1 MTNLELSWALA
12 EMGDLLEL
20 KGEEPFKVR
29 AYQRAARALEHLE
42 EEAASLYARGE
53 LERIPGV
60 GKNLAKKIAELLET
74 GRSTF
79 LEQLRQEVPPGLR
92 DMLAVPGL
100 GAKSVRVIHQH
111 LGITTLEELE
121 RAARERRIRQLPGM
135 GSKTELAILRGLDML
150 KENRDRI
157 PLGIARPL
165 AQLFCRQ
172 LSALPGVAKVEVAGS
187 LRRGCSMV
195 GDVDL
200 VVGVKG
206 PTEVK
211 EVMARHPQVKE
222 VLLEEENRLSL
233 RTWAGV
239 KVEIFLVPEDKF
251 APAWLYLTGSPAHR
265 EELGRFAAERHLSL
279 EKLGLPRRLEE
290 AEASFRS
297 EEEFYSRLELP
308 FIVPEWREGRGE
320 VWAAREGRLPALITL
335 KDIKGDLHIHTR
347 YSDGLHT
354 IREMVEAAR
363 ARGYRYMAI
372 TEHSRSLAVAR
383 GLSAEQL
390 LAQREEIARLNRE
403 LDDFV
408 VLSGI
413 EVDILPDGR
422 LDLEDDI
429 LASLDIVIASIH
441 SGFNQKEEQIM
452 ARLEAAMRHPWV
464 DIIGHPT
471 GRMLG
476 RRPSYAVNLER
487 LLELAAETGTIL
499 EINASPDR
507 LDLDEDA
514 ARRAK
519 EYGVLLAINTDAH
532 DMGRLEDMWY
542 GITVARRGWLGP
554 EDLLNTRELDGVL
567 KALKRNR
574 GNGGKHSAPGQGNA
588 RP

>member
-1 MTNLELSWALA
+1 
-12 EMGDLLEL
+12 MGDLLEL
-20 KGEEPFKVR
+20 KGEEAFKVR
-29 AYQRAARALEHLE
+29 AYHRAARALEHLE
-42 EEAASLYARGE
+42 EEAAGLHVRGE

-100 GAKSVRVIHQH
+100 GAKSVRLIHQH

-121 RAARERRIRQLPGM
+121 RAARERKIRRLPGM

-150 KENRDRI
+150 KEHRDRV

-165 AQLFCRQ
+165 GRLFCRQ
-172 LSALPGVAKVEVAGS
+172 IAALPGVTRVEVAGS
-187 LRRGCSMV
+187 LRRGRPMV

-200 VVGVKG
+200 LVGVKG

-222 VLLEEENRLSL
+222 VLQEEANRLSL

-239 KVEIFLVPEDKF
+239 KVEIFLVPDDKF
-251 APAWLYLTGSPAHR
+251 APAWMYLTGSRAHL
-265 EELGRFAAERHLSL
+265 EELKRFTAGGRLSP
-279 EKLGLPRRLEE
+279 ESLGLPSNLEE
-290 AEASFRS
+290 VAASFSS
-297 EEEFYSRLELP
+297 EEELYSRLGLP
-308 FIVPEWREGRGE
+308 YIIPEWREGRGE
-320 VWAAREGRLPALITL
+320 VLAAREGRLPAPLSPE
-335 KDIKGDLHIHTR
+335 DIKGDLHVHTC

-363 ARGYRYMAI
+363 ARGYRYLAI
-372 TEHSRSLAVAR
+372 TEHSRSLVVAR
-383 GLSAEQL
+383 GLNVEQL
-390 LAQREEIARLNRE
+390 LAQREEIARINRE
-403 LDDFV
+403 LEDFV

-413 EVDILPDGR
+413 EVDILPDGC

-441 SGFNQKEEQIM
+441 SGFNQTEEQIM

-476 RRPSYAVNLER
+476 RRPPYAVNLER

-519 EYGVLLAINTDAH
+519 EHGVILAVNTDAH
-532 DMGRLEDMWY
+532 DTARLDDMGY
-542 GITVARRGWLGP
+542 GITVARRGWLGAQ
-554 EDLLNTRELDGVL
+554 DILNTRELDGVL
-567 KALKRNR
+567 KALKRNKR
-574 GNGGKHSAPGQGNA
+574 KWGQGSPPREE
-588 RP
+588 RPRP

>member
-12 EMGDLLEL
+12 EMGDLLEI

-29 AYQRAARALEHLE
+29 AYHRAARILEHLE
-42 EEAASLYARGE
+42 EEAASFYARGE
-53 LERIPGV
+53 LDKIPGV

-92 DMLAVPGL
+92 DMLAIPGL

-111 LGITTLEELE
+111 LKITTLEELE
-121 RAARERRIRQLPGM
+121 KAARERRIRQLPGM

-150 KENRDRI
+150 KENRDRV

-172 LSALPGVAKVEVAGS
+172 ISALPGVARVEMAGS
-187 LRRGCSMV
+187 LRRGCAMV
-195 GDVDL
+195 GDVDIL
-200 VVGVKG
+200 VGVTG
-206 PTEVK
+206 PAEVK

-222 VLLEEENRLSL
+222 VLQVEENRLSL
-233 RTWAGV
+233 RTWTGV
-239 KVEIFLVPEDKF
+239 KVEIFLVPEEKF
-251 APAWLYLTGSPAHR
+251 VSSWLYLTGSPAHR
-265 EELGRFAAERHLSL
+265 EELRQYAAERNLCL
-279 EKLGLPRRLEE
+279 EDLGLPARLEE
-290 AEASFRS
+290 AKASLQS
-297 EEEFYSRLELP
+297 EEQFYSQLELP

-320 VWAAREGRLPALITL
+320 VRAAREGRLPRPVTL
-335 KDIKGDLHIHTR
+335 EDIKGDLHIHTR

-354 IREMVEAAR
+354 LREMVEAAR
-363 ARGYRYMAI
+363 ARGYRYLAI

-390 LAQREEIARLNRE
+390 MAEREEIAQLNRE

-408 VLSGI
+408 VLAGI
-413 EVDILPDGR
+413 EVDILSDGR
-422 LDLEDDI
+422 LDFEDDI

-441 SGFNQKEEQIM
+441 SGFNQGGEQIM

-487 LLELAAETGTIL
+487 VLELAAETGTIL

-507 LDLDEDA
+507 LDLDENA
-514 ARRAK
+514 ARRAR
-519 EYGVLLAINTDAH
+519 EYGVPLAINTDAH
-532 DMGRLEDMWY
+532 DAGRLEDMWY
-542 GITVARRGWLGP
+542 GVTVARRGWLGP
-554 EDLLNTRELDGVL
+554 EDVLNTWELDRVL
-567 KALKRNR
+567 KRLKRNR
-574 GNGGKHSAPGQGNA
+574 GKP
-588 RP
+588 